1 MTNFRQSA
9 AERDTGEEIS
19 SFLSDLT
26 AKTLFDM
33 CPESI
38 WIHQQGIVVYANQA
52 LAHMLRYDDTREIVG
67 RKILEFAPAEFRESL
82 HEQIVSSGLAGGPA
96 PESEFLLERAD
107 GSRICVEVSNSRL
120 PDGEK
125 NLVIAYIRDISLRKQ
140 ADQALSEQKIF
151 LQNVINMTAEPIFVK
166 DSKSHFILVNEAC
179 CLLVE
184 KPREEI
190 IGRTLAENIS
200 ETEMAHFLA
209 VDRRVLETGVPESS
223 EEQFT
228 TPSGITRTLLTR
240 KSCYMDEQ
248 GKKFLVGVM
257 HDLTERKQN
266 EAKNRLSQEQYK
278 ATLDAIPDLLFE
290 MDIDGRYHEC
300 HSPKQELLAAPREI
314 LIGKRVSEV
323 LPPDASA
330 VIMAALHEANET
342 GYSTGKQFRMAL
354 PHGSFWF
361 ELSVSQKKMPNATNR
376 FIVLSRDITE
386 RKKLEASLRES
397 EERQSLA
404 IAASGEGLWDW
415 DIVSDKA
422 YLSQRFC
429 ELTGY
434 ERDEGMQG
442 SEFFWSLIHPDDV
455 PAGREKL
462 AAQLEGR
469 STESSVEY
477 RLRQK
482 SGDYKWVRA
491 GGRIVGWDATGNPTR
506 MIGIIADIHE
516 RKLVED
522 RLKQSERR
530 LAEAQRISGL
540 GSWELCFDTNSLTW
554 SDEISRILEIE
565 KDQLGITFDTV
576 LRATHPDD
584 REAVENAYANSIA
597 TRTPCK
603 IEHRLLMPDGRIK
616 WVAEQCETH
625 FDAAGKPL
633 RSFGTIHDITR
644 HKQALLALA
653 DSEQFNRNLIDA
665 MQDGLVVINTHAIQV
680 NVNPAFCTMT
690 GFSREELVR
699 QMAPF
704 CYWPPEHQKNL
715 DIAFQKTLRGEIN
728 RFELTFMRKNGERFP
743 VIASAFP
750 ISDNG
755 GRIVAYAATIK
766 DITERMQMETKLRQ
780 HGLRLTEAHRIAK
793 LGAWELNLETKIRWW
808 SEEQYYINGITPGTP
823 PTQELFES
831 LIYPDDRVLIAEGVR
846 TTIANGS
853 WEAEYRLMRPDGQLR
868 IIHGRASASY
878 DADGKPLRIS
888 GTNRDITETKE
899 MQRALQESE
908 ERYRTMIAG
917 LLDGVVLSAGKSLR
931 ILSQNDRAL
940 ELLGLTEEQLL
951 RLEPFDLHWRIIRE
965 DGTQFPIRQHPTLQA
980 RATRKS
986 IMNVVMGVYRPAKKD
1001 LAWLRVNANPVLDE
1015 KGRVKQVITTFSDT
1029 TAQKRLELAQ
1039 RAAGAGTWDW
1049 DMLHE
1054 QMSWSRDLFTIFGL
1068 DAVSDQPSFAT
1079 WQQIIHPDERE
1090 KAASNIEQAIKK
1102 KIPLTNEYRI
1112 LRPDGEVR
1120 WINALGNTVY
1130 DHTGQP
1136 VRMTG
1141 ICIDI
1146 TERKNAE
1153 LKISRIYHELQTMK
1167 FAMDEHSI
1175 VGTTDAR
1182 GIITYANDRFCQIS
1196 GYSREELI
1204 GRTHVIINSGHHSP
1218 DFFRD
1223 LWQTISSGMVWQG
1236 ELCNRKKNGEIYWV
1250 ETSIVPVL
1258 DPVSKKPSQY
1268 IGIRTDI
1275 TQRKKFL
1282 DSLNRSL
1289 QEKEMLLAEVHHRV
1303 KNNLQVISS
1312 LISMQSHLIKDKDAL
1327 MHLSSL
1333 SLRIRAMGLLHTK
1346 LYKST
1351 DIGRVDMKDYLTA
1364 IIEQVLS
1371 AQRQNAKRVAMSIDI
1386 EQVYLNI
1393 ETSLPIGLIV
1403 NEIISN
1409 SLKYAFSAVD
1419 SPTLSVSLK
1428 FGDGKFR
1435 LEICDNGPGLPANI
1449 DTKLSLGMRL
1459 IQVLAK
1465 QLHGTVQIL
1474 SDNGACFHIAFEEQ
1488 SKEEKRWER
1497 D

>member
-1 MTNFRQSA
+1 MNTSA
-9 AERDTGEEIS
+9 TRPESGMFS
-19 SFLSDLT
+19 LLSNL
-26 AKTLFDM
+26 AVKTLFDTS
-33 CPESI
+33 PEGI
-38 WIHQQGIVVYANQA
+38 WVHQNGIIAYANESMA
-52 LAHMLRYDDTREIVG
+52 RMLGFDHPRGIIG
-67 RKILEFAPAEFRESL
+67 KKILDFTPEEFHEILRARVKSATETGEATRIREFQMQR
-82 HEQIVSSGLAGGPA
+82 Q
-96 PESEFLLERAD
+96 D
-107 GSRICVEVSNSRL
+107 GTRICVEVTGSCL
-120 PDGEK
+120 PNEEQ
-125 NLVIAYIRDISLRKQ
+125 NLIIAYIRDVSARKV
-140 ADQALSEQKIF
+140 ADQVLADQTNF
-151 LQNVINMTAEPIFVK
+151 LQNVINMTAEPLFVK
-166 DSKSHFILVNEAC
+166 DIHSRFVLVNNAC
-179 CLLVE
+179 CRLFE
-184 KPREEI
+184 KKREDI
-190 IGRTLAENIS
+190 IGQTLAEDIPAA
-200 ETEMAHFLA
+200 EMEHFLA
-209 VDRRVLETGVPESS
+209 VDKRVLETGIPDTS
-223 EEQFT
+223 EELLT
-228 TPSGITRTLLTR
+228 GPSGITRTLLTR
-240 KSCYMDEQ
+240 KTCYTDEH
-248 GKKFLVGVM
+248 GTKFLVAVI
-257 HDLTERKQN
+257 HDFTERKQN
-266 EAKNRLSQEQYK
+266 EDRLQQSEANYK

-290 MDIDGRYHEC
+290 LDIEGRYHEC
-300 HSPKQELLAAPREI
+300 HSPKTELLIAPVEMLMGR
-314 LIGKRVSEV
+314 LVSEM
-323 LPPDASA
+323 LPPVASA
-330 VIMAALHEANET
+330 VIMAALHEANES
-342 GYSTGKQFRMAL
+342 GYSHGRHFQLHL
-354 PHGSFWF
+354 PQGVFCF
-361 ELSVSQKKMPNATNR
+361 ELSVSRKNTGSGPAR
-376 FIVLSRDITE
+376 FIVLSRDITD
-386 RKKLEASLRES
+386 RKIIETRLRES

-415 DIVSDKA
+415 DIPNDTA
-422 YLSQRFC
+422 YLSARFC

-434 ERDEGMQG
+434 EREEGRQG

-455 PAGREKL
+455 QAGREKL
-462 AAQLEGR
+462 AAQLDGR
-469 STESSVEY
+469 SAESSTEY

-482 SGDYKWVRA
+482 NGDYKWVRA
-491 GGRIVGWDATGNPTR
+491 GGRIVAWDATGTPTR

-516 RKLVED
+516 RKLVEE

-540 GSWELCFDTNSLTW
+540 GSWELCLDTNSLSW
-554 SDEISRILEIE
+554 SDEIFHIFEID
-565 KDQLGITFDTV
+565 KQKF
-576 LRATHPDD
+576 ATSYEAFLNTIHPAD
-584 REAVENAYANSIA
+584 RDAVNEAYTHSVR
-597 TRTPCK
+597 TRTPYK

-616 WVAEQCETH
+616 WVVEQCETYY
-625 FDAAGKPL
+625 DDAGKPL
-633 RSFGTIHDITR
+633 RSIGTIHEITEQKR
-644 HKQALLALA
+644 TLLALA
-653 DSEQFNRNLIDA
+653 DSEQFNRNLLEA
-665 MQDGLVVINTHAIQV
+665 MQDGLTVIDEYGMQLD
-680 NVNPAFCTMT
+680 VNPSFCAMT
-690 GFSREELVR
+690 GFSREDLIG
-699 QMAPF
+699 QAPPF
-704 CYWPPEHQKNL
+704 CYWPPEHYKSIE
-715 DIAFQKTLRGEIN
+715 IAFQRTLRGEID
-728 RFELTFMRKNGERFP
+728 RFELTFMKKSGERFP
-743 VIASAFP
+743 AIVSPFP

-766 DITERMQMETKLRQ
+766 NIAERMQMETKLRQ

-793 LGAWELNLETKIRWW
+793 LGAWELNLETKMRWW

-831 LIYPDDRVLIAEGVR
+831 LIYPDDRALIAKGLQIAIAKGAWEG
-846 TTIANGS
+846 
-853 WEAEYRLMRPDGQLR
+853 EYRLMRPDGQLR
-868 IIHGRASASY
+868 IIHGKASASY

-899 MQRALQESE
+899 MQRALRESE

-917 LLDGVVLSAGKSLR
+917 LLDGVVLSAGTGLR
-931 ILSQNDRAL
+931 VISQNERAL
-940 ELLGLTEEQLL
+940 ELLGLTEAQLL
-951 RLEPFDLHWRIIRE
+951 QLEPFDLHWRIIRE
-965 DGTQFPIRQHPTLQA
+965 DGTPFPTRQHPTLKA
-980 RATRKS
+980 GATRQS
-986 IMNVVMGVYRPAKKD
+986 IMNVVIGVYRPAKKD
-1001 LAWLRVNANPVLDE
+1001 LVWLNVNANPVFDE
-1015 KGRVKQVITTFSDT
+1015 KGRVRQVITTFSDT

-1049 DMLHE
+1049 DMHH
-1054 QMSWSRDLFTIFGL
+1054 QQITWSRDLFTIFGL
-1068 DAVSDQPSFAT
+1068 DAVTDRASFAA
-1079 WQQIIHPDERE
+1079 WQQIIHPDDRE
-1090 KAASNIEQAIKK
+1090 KAAHNVEQAIKE
-1102 KIPLTNEYRI
+1102 KIPLTSEYRI

-1175 VGTTDAR
+1175 VGTTDAK
-1182 GIITYANDRFCQIS
+1182 GVITYANDRFCQIS
-1196 GYSREELI
+1196 GYCREELI
-1204 GRTHVIINSGHHSP
+1204 GRTHAIINSGHHSP
-1218 DFFRD
+1218 EFFRD
-1223 LWQTISSGMVWQG
+1223 LWRTISSGMVWQG

-1258 DPVSKKPSQY
+1258 DPVSNKPLQY

-1351 DIGRVDMKDYLTA
+1351 DIGRVDMKDYLTS

-1371 AQRQNAKRVAMSIDI
+1371 AQRQNPKRVETAVDI

-1409 SLKYAFSAVD
+1409 SLKYAFSAVEA
-1419 SPTLSVSLK
+1419 PTLSVSLK
-1428 FGDGKFR
+1428 FSEGKFR
-1435 LEICDNGPGLPANI
+1435 LEICDNGPGLPADV

-1459 IQVLAK
+1459 IQVLTK
-1465 QLHGTVQIL
+1465 QLHGSVQIL
-1474 SDNGACFHIAFEEQ
+1474 SDKGACFHIAFEEQ

-1497 D
+1497 DS